1 MRVSDWE
8 GGSFLG
14 IGAGGREAIGDLMNS
29 IFFNLLVLI

>member
-14 IGAGGREAIGDLMNS
+14 RGGGREAIGDLMNS